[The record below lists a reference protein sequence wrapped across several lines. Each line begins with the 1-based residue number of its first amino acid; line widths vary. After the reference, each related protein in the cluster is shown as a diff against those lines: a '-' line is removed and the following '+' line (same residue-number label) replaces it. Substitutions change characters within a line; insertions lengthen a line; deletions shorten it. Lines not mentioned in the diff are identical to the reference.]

1 MRRRC
6 AATKAHQTRKPLV
19 HARSLGSSCHQRGQS
34 AKITRALQNKQLRL
48 WTPLW
53 PQGRTL
59 GPARPAIE
67 RRKQLQPHTARGHKM
82 QNSNMAAPAFR
93 RVLRKRAYPKSQTK
107 RGNHSC
113 KRALFGEG
121 SPSSSLCRRNSLYT
135 QLPSSKYETQPL
147 SRIGNARSTLL
158 SQWLELATPQA
169 CPHGHRAGIS
179 LHCHRVPTAI
189 FPHAAATPHLA
200 HTPSQTCRLRRTR
213 DHGARIASVDGRH
226 TRQVER
232 SMVQA
237 PAALKSVLP
246 TKT

>member
-1 MRRRC
+1 MRRRR

-158 SQWLELATPQA
+158 SQWLELATP
-169 CPHGHRAGIS
+169 AGLSAWAQGRHIS
-179 LHCHRVPTAI
+179 ALSQGSDCHISPCCCN
-189 FPHAAATPHLA
+189 ATPGA
-200 HTPSQTCRLRRTR
+200 HTLPNLPSSKDTGSWR
-213 DHGARIASVDGRH
+213 
-226 TRQVER
+226 
-232 SMVQA
+232 
-237 PAALKSVLP
+237 
-246 TKT
+246 